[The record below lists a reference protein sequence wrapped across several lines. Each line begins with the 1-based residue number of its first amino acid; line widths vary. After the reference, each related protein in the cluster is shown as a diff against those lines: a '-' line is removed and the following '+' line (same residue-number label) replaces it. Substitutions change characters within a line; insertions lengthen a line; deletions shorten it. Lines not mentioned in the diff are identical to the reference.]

1 MGSNPGYFKQCGGEV
16 ASITFEYLSEIVD
29 LTKVDD
35 KKDDLDRK
43 DDDGEICDLSIEQK
57 GLKNQSEQRVY
68 TDGSEMGS
76 ESLSHSESL
85 SSSTH
90 QFDENDDQRYTL
102 EANSHSSRDMR
113 KQDIIIN
120 NLQKNLQFSENQSK
134 RFNQWIRNA
143 KKAMNA
149 NKLPPKLATKLQSQK
164 SKKQRQKEMKVERKS
179 NEKKKSRDT
188 K

>member
-29 LTKVDD
+29 LAKVDN

-57 GLKNQSEQRVY
+57 GLNNQSEQRVY

-85 SSSTH
+85 SSTTH
-90 QFDENDDQRYTL
+90 QFDQNDDQRYTL
-102 EANSHSSRDMR
+102 EANSHSSRDM
-113 KQDIIIN
+113 QN
-120 NLQKNLQFSENQSK
+120 S
-134 RFNQWIRNA
+134 
-143 KKAMNA
+143 
-149 NKLPPKLATKLQSQK
+149 
-164 SKKQRQKEMKVERKS
+164 
-179 NEKKKSRDT
+179 
-188 K
+188 